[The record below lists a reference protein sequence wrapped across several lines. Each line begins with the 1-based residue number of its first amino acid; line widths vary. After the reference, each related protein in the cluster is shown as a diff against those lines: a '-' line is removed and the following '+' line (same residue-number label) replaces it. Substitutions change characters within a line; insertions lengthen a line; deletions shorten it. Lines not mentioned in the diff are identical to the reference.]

1 MRSTRR
7 SARCCAAG
15 ESPAD
20 GFFLITS
27 RCSFEMV
34 VKAALFGADTLVSV
48 SAPTS
53 LALEK
58 ARAFG
63 VTLIAVARSELGAG
77 FQRHRG
83 RGERRNGG
91 VSGAKIDKLVR
102 MANQIGDFYAAMPEK
117 EGTQGAASHLR
128 LYWTPKM
135 IHEIV
140 AFAEH
145 GGQGLNSTAKRAV
158 DSLKAAAA

>member
-1 MRSTRR
+1 M
-7 SARCCAAG
+7 
-15 ESPAD
+15 
-20 GFFLITS
+20 
-27 RCSFEMV
+27 
-34 VKAALFGADTLVSV
+34 
-48 SAPTS
+48 
-53 LALEK
+53 
-58 ARAFG
+58 
-63 VTLIAVARSELGAG
+63 
-77 FQRHRG
+77 
-83 RGERRNGG
+83 
-91 VSGAKIDKLVR
+91 SGAKIDKLVR